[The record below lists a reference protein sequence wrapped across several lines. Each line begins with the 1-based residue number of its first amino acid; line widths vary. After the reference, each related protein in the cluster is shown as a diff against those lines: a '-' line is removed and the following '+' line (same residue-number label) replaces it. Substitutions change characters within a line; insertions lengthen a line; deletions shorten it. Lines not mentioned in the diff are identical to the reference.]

1 MRATKIRLSIPD
13 TPPQVTSIIS
23 AVIVSTLLCVGFPW
37 MVGSAFVLNT
47 EWVSLIFSSLFAS
60 AFYAGIHYA
69 NKKRLSI
76 PALILVPAVVFLI
89 IYCDGI
95 YSGSGLET
103 ILSSVQYY
111 VLYSMPG
118 NFRRTSIGVQAVTT
132 AFETLNHIHACVI
145 TYVVIKR
152 KGVWVPLVL
161 FAPYFL
167 IAVGNVVMVPCQAAT
182 VTSAAGVILL
192 LLVGSLR
199 SKVRETAEKMLIR
212 AALPVLIFT
221 IIVGAFFPSSSYDK
235 DKLAENTLLSLKEL
249 SAKLDE
255 SVGGTFTDIINQAL
269 NGKKKPGEL
278 EIETI
283 NNQYAS
289 LYSSSTDL
297 SRTGPFDPPSYKL
310 FTVFKDPNADYNGT
324 ADTYSGNYM
333 YLKLD
338 SMDIYEDNLWSM
350 SAINMDPYAQSYFTV
365 YDVPQY
371 TVTIDLIQDSD
382 IDILPCYTDFYRMT
396 DNQGYTTVNPYNYS
410 DNGRR
415 TFHSS
420 PVPVRCGDVFS
431 EEYLDKYV
439 YGTALE
445 VPEETRQALI
455 DSGVLPDW
463 YIDAINGTSAMSD
476 VDKIRAVTDYVRS
489 LHPYDKNTAYPP
501 DGADF
506 VVWFITD
513 AETGICVHY
522 ASASVILLRMLGI
535 PARYVDGF
543 LDSGATAGV
552 ESEVYS
558 TEAHSWFEVFVP
570 EYGWIVGDATPGNEG
585 AASHYNI
592 DAACEAYPDL
602 ENAEISIITISSDS
616 DSADPVT
623 SEPSEPTI
631 TTDTTDMTTETTT
644 PYETTSASETSETTV
659 IIPDGGELVTPGDPD
674 ETTSDDEAADSGKTT
689 FVFSL
694 DNIPSGVFAAFF
706 VILALGIARFVYV
719 LVWMIKLSV
728 KDNRERAIAY
738 YRYFRFMG
746 ILLRT
751 KLPKKATAIAEK
763 AAFSNEEISKK
774 DVDIL
779 IETCKKSSSALS
791 AKLPAYKRIP
801 YRFFEIKV

>member
-1 MRATKIRLSIPD
+1 MRTAKIKLQR
-13 TPPQVTSIIS
+13 TYEPPQVTSIIV
-23 AVIVSTLLCVGFPW
+23 AVIISTLLCVGFPW
-37 MVGSAFVLNT
+37 MVGSAFILNT
-47 EWVSLIFSSLFAS
+47 EWVSLIFSSAFAS

-69 NKKRLSI
+69 NKKWLSI
-76 PALILVPAVVFLI
+76 PVLILTPAIVALVILS
-89 IYCDGI
+89 DGI
-95 YSGSGLET
+95 YSRTGLDT
-103 ILSSVQYY
+103 ILNSVQYY

-118 NFRRTSIGVQAVTT
+118 NFRRTSLGLQAVTT
-132 AFETLNHIHACVI
+132 AFETLNHIHACII

-152 KGVWVPLVL
+152 KGVWVPLIL

-167 IAVGNVVMVPCQAAT
+167 VAVGNVVMVPTQASVVTAAT
-182 VTSAAGVILL
+182 GVILL
-192 LLVGSLR
+192 LLVGTF
-199 SKVRETAEKMLIR
+199 SKKERKPAEKIIIK
-212 AALPVLIFT
+212 ASLPILLLT
-221 IIVGAFFPSSSYDK
+221 IITGAVFPASSYDK
-235 DKLAENTLLSLKEL
+235 DSLAEDTLLSLKEL

-255 SVGGTFTDIINQAL
+255 SVGGTFSDIINQAL
-269 NGKKKPGEL
+269 NGKNKPGEL

-310 FTVFKDPNADYNGT
+310 FTVFKDTNTDYNGP
-324 ADTYSGNYM
+324 ADAYSGNYM

-338 SMDIYEDNLWSM
+338 SLDIYEDNLWSM

-365 YDVPQY
+365 YEAPQY

-410 DNGRR
+410 DAGRR

-431 EEYLDKYV
+431 DEYLEKYV
-439 YGTALE
+439 YGTTLE
-445 VPEETRQALI
+445 VPEETRQAIL

-463 YIDAINGTSAMSD
+463 YIDAMNGNSSMSD
-476 VDKIRAVTDYVRS
+476 ADKIRAVTDLVRD

-506 VVWFITD
+506 VVWFLTD
-513 AETGICVHY
+513 ADTGICVHY
-522 ASASVILLRMLGI
+522 ASTSVILLRMLGI

-543 LDSGATAGV
+543 LDSGATSGV

-570 EYGWIVGDATPGNEG
+570 EFGWVIGDATPGNEG
-585 AASHYNI
+585 AVSHYNI
-592 DAACEAYPDL
+592 DALCEAYPDM
-602 ENAEISIITISSDS
+602 EDASISIITINSDTSSDEP
-616 DSADPVT
+616 DT
-623 SEPSEPTI
+623 TEPSETSEA
-631 TTDTTDMTTETTT
+631 TDI
-644 PYETTSASETSETTV
+644 SETSETTAPSETTAASDETSETSV
-659 IIPDGGELVTPGDPD
+659 SDPGEDSPSTIGRPD
-674 ETTSDDEAADSGKTT
+674 ETSVGDNEEDTGKTT

-694 DNIPSGVFAAFF
+694 DSIPTGVFIAFF

-719 LVWMIKLSV
+719 LVWMVKLSV
-728 KDNRERAIAY
+728 KGNRERAVAY
-738 YRYFRFMG
+738 YHYFRFMG
-746 ILLRT
+746 RLLHT
-751 KLPKKATAIAEK
+751 KLPKKAVAIAEK
-763 AAFSNEEISKK
+763 AAFSNEEITKK

-801 YRFFEIKV
+801 YRFFEIKI